1 MDDELTTTL
10 LEDKDGTHEVPL
22 PVLSETT
29 QNQKLDD
36 RNTGLVKQIIHI
48 VYHELFQ
55 PKNQHM
61 INNALIIPVLQIV
74 VQHVRPFVLVL
85 SSLFF
90 LILIMTTVILVFLIL
105 RQ

>member
-1 MDDELTTTL
+1 MDDQLTTAL
-10 LEDKDGTHEVPL
+10 LDDKQGIHEVPL
-22 PVLSETT
+22 PQLSEATCSDQT
-29 QNQKLDD
+29 E
-36 RNTGLVKQIIHI
+36 RNTGLVKQFIHI
-48 VYHELFQ
+48 VYQELFQ